1 MHRQSGRKLE
11 PGVLYLSRA
20 LDLQL
25 DTLIRQPDISPFCRQ
40 ITHTM
45 GSWSTL
51 SNYHTGIKGCPRKII
66 HSLHHWMSNV
76 SKFYPEHSLYLCV
89 PIQQMMVNVNVSTS
103 TRRQGD
109 NETVHDMRVW
119 EIVAWDSNP
128 YKLFIK
134 SIFSP
139 LNNNLDIPIFVTG
152 PHPGSFLSWR
162 RISTN

>member
-1 MHRQSGRKLE
+1 MYRQSGRKLE

-25 DTLIRQPDISPFCRQ
+25 DRLIRQPDISPFCRQ

-51 SNYHTGIKGCPRKII
+51 SNYHTGIKGCPYKNFHRVIECC
-66 HSLHHWMSNV
+66 
-76 SKFYPEHSLYLCV
+76 KFYPEHPLYLCV
-89 PIQQMMVNVNVSTS
+89 PVQQMMVNVNVSTS
-103 TRRQGD
+103 TLRQGD

-128 YKLFIK
+128 YILFIK

-139 LNNNLDIPIFVTG
+139 WNNNLNMSIFVTG